1 MKSIKHMQNITGQV
15 TPLKNE
21 LREQIRENEKASR
34 KIMELE
40 EERDV
45 LTRDLADTTQS
56 LEQEKVQREVSENE
70 ARKLKDILSRAHE
83 VFGNTL
89 KNWQQDE

>member
-1 MKSIKHMQNITGQV
+1 MKSIKQMQSMVGQV
-15 TPLKNE
+15 TPLKKE
-21 LREQIRENEKASR
+21 LREQIRENEKANR

-40 EERDV
+40 KERGV

-56 LEQEKVQREVSENE
+56 LEHEKVQRQVSENE

-83 VFGNTL
+83 TLGNSL
-89 KNWQQDE
+89 KIWQQDE

>member
-1 MKSIKHMQNITGQV
+1 
-15 TPLKNE
+15 
-21 LREQIRENEKASR
+21 LREQIRENEKANR

-40 EERDV
+40 EEKDV

-56 LEQEKVQREVSENE
+56 LEQEKFQRQVSENE

-83 VFGNTL
+83 AF